1 MSQAQAAVAATGDH
15 GLKKHEIKVSTV
27 VFMIFC
33 LVAAGCYGIE
43 EMIPEC
49 GPGLTIIM
57 LCVLPFVWGLPF
69 GLVAS
74 ELGSVRPQEGGY
86 YKWVQEALGEFW
98 GFQAGW
104 WRTISIYIDNTS
116 YVILAG
122 GYAATVWDMGIG
134 GEFALKFCMIA
145 IFTLINIRG
154 VKDVGWVS
162 TVLSILVM
170 VAFGVV
176 ALCGFINWGG
186 DAETAST
193 ISFQLTPEPA
203 EGISDWFFYIAG
215 GISIGMWMYS
225 GYESMSTIA
234 GEVANP
240 QVIPKG
246 TLVTIPLIMAVYI
259 LPTTAGLGS
268 LGQWDNWGT
277 EPGTVGYADV
287 VSHFWGPIWGI
298 IFVIVAILA
307 QCSIYNTYIASGS
320 RGFFALADD
329 HLTPPVM
336 VKVDKKFGVPYVAVL
351 SVGIFNLIFC
361 MFPFGFIIVL
371 DVALLL
377 SSYVMVYIS
386 EMILRRRIP
395 EEDYLFRI
403 PGGNGLISVIC
414 IVPIC
419 VAIFAFFVNGSDY
432 YLGGMIGLLT
442 GPILYFIWRRMYGGL
457 SKKDPE
463 AFVMNP
469 KTKLAVGDT
478 RRISFLLLIIT
489 IMNIIALAFEPW
501 YEGWGTEDAWEA
513 GDYFDGILEAANVDV
528 IVGTIKIIL
537 WIVTIVCAIAC
548 ILIYLLSKKV
558 EPSKE
563 EIRAAFKKSCDAIGA
578 RHNKELEQMIA
589 EGEIAEAAEAVEKAA
604 EAAKEND
611 PKA

>member
-1 MSQAQAAVAATGDH
+1 MSEQMPAMQTGEH

-49 GPGLTIIM
+49 GPGLTIVM

-69 GLVAS
+69 GLIAS

-122 GYAATVWDMGIG
+122 GYAATVWDIGIG
-134 GEFALKFCMIA
+134 GEFALKFCMIG
-145 IFTLINIRG
+145 IFTLVNIRG
-154 VKDVGWVS
+154 VKDVGAVS
-162 TVLSILVM
+162 TALSIFVM

-176 ALCGFINWGG
+176 ALCGFMNWGG
-186 DAETAST
+186 DAETAAT
-193 ISFQLTPEPA
+193 VSFQLTPEPA
-203 EGISDWFFYIAG
+203 EGIGDWFFYIAG

-234 GEVANP
+234 GEVSNP

-246 TLVTIPLIMAVYI
+246 TLITIPLIMAVYI

-268 LGQWDNWGT
+268 LGQWEDWGT
-277 EPGTVGYADV
+277 DGDCVGYADV
-287 VSHFWGPIWGI
+287 VSHFWGPAWGI

-329 HLTPPVM
+329 NLTPPVM
-336 VKVDKKFGVPYVAVL
+336 VKCDEKHGVPYWAVL
-351 SVGIFNLIFC
+351 SVGIFNLLFC

-371 DVALLL
+371 DVSLLL

-386 EMILRRRIP
+386 AMVLRHRIP
-395 EEDYLFRI
+395 KEDYPFRI
-403 PGGNGLISVIC
+403 PGGNGLLSVIC
-414 IVPIC
+414 IVPSCI
-419 VAIFAFFVNGSDY
+419 AIFAFFVNGSDY
-432 YLGGMIGLLT
+432 YLGGVIGLLT
-442 GPILYFIWRRMYGGL
+442 GPILYVIWRRRYGGL
-457 SKKDPE
+457 TKKDPKN
-463 AFVMNP
+463 FLGNP
-469 KTKLAVGDT
+469 RTGLAVGDL
-478 RRISFLLLIIT
+478 RRISFLLLVIT
-489 IMNIIALAFEPW
+489 AMNIIALIFEPW
-501 YEGWGTEDAWEA
+501 YEGWGTEDAWES
-513 GDYFDGILEAANVDV
+513 GDYFDGILEAVNVDT
-528 IVGTIKIIL
+528 IVGTIQVVL
-537 WIVTIVCAIAC
+537 WGVTIVCAAAC
-548 ILIYLLSKKV
+548 IIIYLFSKKV

-563 EIRAAFKKSCDAIGA
+563 DCKKAFEMSCQAISA
-578 RHNKELEQMIA
+578 KHNKELEEMI
-589 EGEIAEAAEAVEKAA
+589 EG
-604 EAAKEND
+604 
-611 PKA
+611 

>member
-1 MSQAQAAVAATGDH
+1 MSEQVKTHVVEVDEH
-15 GLKKHEIKVSTV
+15 GLKKHDIKVSTV

-122 GYAATVWDMGIG
+122 GYAATVWDMGIPA
-134 GEFALKFCMIA
+134 EFALKFAMIA
-145 IFTLINIRG
+145 IFTIINIRG
-154 VKDVGWVS
+154 VKDVGIAS
-162 TVLSILVM
+162 TILSILVM

-176 ALCGFINWGG
+176 AICGFINWGG

-203 EGISDWFFYIAG
+203 EGIGDWFFYIAG

-234 GEVANP
+234 GEVSNP

-246 TLVTIPLIMAVYI
+246 TIITVPLIMAVYI
-259 LPTTAGLGS
+259 LPTIAGVGS

-277 EPGTVGYADV
+277 EGDCVGYADV
-287 VSHFWGPIWGI
+287 VAHFWGPAFGV

-320 RGFFALADD
+320 RGFFSLADD
-329 HLTPPVM
+329 HLAPPVL
-336 VKVDKKFGVPYVAVL
+336 VKCDKKYGVPYISVL
-351 SVGIFNLIFC
+351 SVGIFNLLFC

-371 DVALLL
+371 DVSLLIA
-377 SSYVMVYIS
+377 SYAMVYIS
-386 EMILRRRIP
+386 AMILRKRIP
-395 EEDYLFRI
+395 AEEYVFRI
-403 PGGNGLISVIC
+403 PGGYGFLCVIC

-419 VAIFAFFVNGSDY
+419 VALLAYFINGSDY
-432 YLGGMIGLLT
+432 YLGGMVGILS
-442 GPILYFIWRRMYGGL
+442 GPVLYFIWRRKYGGL
-457 SKKDPE
+457 TKKDPVR
-463 AFVMNP
+463 FP
-469 KTKLAVGDT
+469 KNEKTGLAVGDT
-478 RRISFLLLIIT
+478 KRMAFLFMMMT
-489 IMNIIALAFEPW
+489 IMNIIALFFEPW
-501 YEGWGTEDAWEA
+501 YEGWGTEDAWES
-513 GDYFDGILEAANVDV
+513 GDYFDGLLENVDV
-528 IVGTIKIIL
+528 NSIVGAIQTGLYIL
-537 WIVTIVCAIAC
+537 TAVCAILM
-548 ILIYLLSKKV
+548 IVFFFVYKKV
-558 EPSKE
+558 EP
-563 EIRAAFKKSCDAIGA
+563 KK
-578 RHNKELEQMIA
+578 
-589 EGEIAEAAEAVEKAA
+589 
-604 EAAKEND
+604 AK
-611 PKA
+611 

>member
-1 MSQAQAAVAATGDH
+1 MSQQTAVAATGEH

-122 GYAATVWDMGIG
+122 GYAATVWDMNLGA
-134 GEFALKFCMIA
+134 EFALKFAMIA
-145 IFTLINIRG
+145 IFTIVNIRG
-154 VKDVGWVS
+154 VKDVGAVS

-176 ALCGFINWGG
+176 AICGFMNWGG
-186 DAETAST
+186 DAATAET
-193 ISFQLTPEPA
+193 ISFRITPEPA
-203 EGISDWFFYIAG
+203 EGLSDWFFYIAG

-234 GEVANP
+234 GEVSNP

-246 TLVTIPLIMAVYI
+246 TLITIPLIMSVYI

-268 LGQWDNWGT
+268 LGQWEDWGT
-277 EPGTVGYADV
+277 DAGCVGYADV
-287 VSHFWGPIWGI
+287 VSHFWGPVWGI
-298 IFVIVAILA
+298 IFVVVAILA

-329 HLTPPVM
+329 NLTPKAM
-336 VKVDKKFGVPYVAVL
+336 VKCDKKYGVPYISVL

-377 SSYVMVYIS
+377 SSYIMVYIS
-386 EMILRRRIP
+386 AMILRKRIP
-395 EEDYLFRI
+395 EEEYKFKI
-403 PGGNGLISVIC
+403 PGGRGLLGVIC
-414 IVPIC
+414 VVPCC

-442 GPILYFIWRRMYGGL
+442 GPILYFIWRRMYGGM
-457 SKKDPE
+457 SKKDPV
-463 AFVMNP
+463 AFVNNP
-469 KTKLAVGDT
+469 KTGLAVGDT
-478 RRISFLLLIIT
+478 RRISFLLLIMT
-489 IMNIIALAFEPW
+489 IMNIVALVFEPW
-501 YEGWGTEDAWEA
+501 YEGWGTEDSWGS
-513 GDYFDGILEAANVDV
+513 GDYFDGILEAVNVDT
-528 IVGTIKIIL
+528 IVGIIQIVL
-537 WIVTIVCAIAC
+537 WVVTIVCAVAC
-548 ILIYLLSKKV
+548 IVIYLVSKKV
-558 EPSKE
+558 EPSKT
-563 EIRAAFKKSCDAIGA
+563 EIKEAFEKSCAAINA
-578 RHNKELEQMIA
+578 RHNLELKEIYKSEASAKDTA
-589 EGEIAEAAEAVEKAA
+589 E
-604 EAAKEND
+604 
-611 PKA
+611 

>member
-1 MSQAQAAVAATGDH
+1 MSQQQAMTTTETPQLAKAN
-15 GLKKHEIKVSTV
+15 IKVSTV
-27 VFMIFC
+27 VFMIFS

-69 GLVAS
+69 GMVAS

-122 GYAATVWDMGIG
+122 GYAAMAWDMNLGT
-134 GEFALKFCMIA
+134 EFALKFAMIA
-145 IFTLINIRG
+145 IFTIVNIRG
-154 VKDVGWVS
+154 VKEVGSAS

-170 VAFGVV
+170 VAFAVV

-193 ISFQLTPEPA
+193 ISFRITPEPA
-203 EGISDWFFYIAG
+203 EGLADWFFYIAG

-225 GYESMSTIA
+225 GYESMSTLA

-246 TLVTIPLIMAVYI
+246 TLITVPIIMATYI

-268 LGQWDNWGT
+268 LGMWDSWGT
-277 EPGTVGYADV
+277 DSDSVGYADV
-287 VSHFWGPIWGI
+287 VSHFWDPAWGI

-307 QCSIYNTYIASGS
+307 QCSIYNTYITSGS

-329 HLTPPVM
+329 NLTPKVM
-336 VKVDKKFGVPYVAVL
+336 IKTSKRGVPYVSVL

-361 MFPFGFIIVL
+361 MFPFGFIIIL

-377 SSYVMVYIS
+377 SSYIMVYIS
-386 EMILRRRIP
+386 CIILRHRIP
-395 EEDYLFRI
+395 REDYKFRI
-403 PGGNGLISVIC
+403 PGGSGFLKVLC

-419 VAIFAFFVNGSDY
+419 VAVFALFINGSDY
-432 YLGGMIGLLT
+432 YTGGMVGIVT

-457 SKKDPE
+457 SAKNAE
-463 AFVMNP
+463 AFPMNP
-469 KTKLAVGDT
+469 RTKLAIGDT
-478 RRISFLLLIIT
+478 KRMSLLFLIVT
-489 IMNIIALAFEPW
+489 VMNIAALLFEPW
-501 YEGWGTEDAWEA
+501 YEGWGTEDAWGS
-513 GDYFDGILEAANVDV
+513 GDYFDGILEAQNVDTIV
-528 IVGTIKIIL
+528 IIIKVVLIGLTIACALACIIL
-537 WIVTIVCAIAC
+537 YFV
-548 ILIYLLSKKV
+548 SKKV
-558 EPSKE
+558 EPSAE
-563 EIRAAFKKSCDAIGA
+563 ECKASFRKSCEYISDKFNA
-578 RHNKELEQMIA
+578 ELKAANA
-589 EGEIAEAAEAVEKAA
+589 ELDAAEAEGKQ
-604 EAAKEND
+604 
-611 PKA
+611 

>member
-1 MSQAQAAVAATGDH
+1 MSEQMKTRAVEVGEH
-15 GLKKHEIKVSTV
+15 GLKKHDIRVSTV

-104 WRTISIYIDNTS
+104 WRTISIYIDNTT

-122 GYAATVWDMGIG
+122 GYAATVWDMSRPM
-134 GEFALKFCMIA
+134 EFGLKFAMIA
-145 IFTLINIRG
+145 IFTIINIRG
-154 VKDVGWVS
+154 VKDVGIAS

-170 VAFGVV
+170 VAFAVV
-176 ALCGFINWGG
+176 AVCGFLNWGG

-193 ISFQLTPEPA
+193 ISFRITPEPA

-234 GEVANP
+234 GEVENP

-246 TLVTIPLIMAVYI
+246 TIITVPLIMAVYI
-259 LPTTAGLGS
+259 FPTVAGLGS
-268 LGQWDNWGT
+268 IGNWENWGT
-277 EPGTVGYADV
+277 EAGSVGYSDV
-287 VSHFWGPIWGI
+287 VSHFWGPAFGI

-320 RGFFALADD
+320 RGFFSLADD
-329 HLTPPVM
+329 NLAPPVM
-336 VKVDKKFGVPYVAVL
+336 VKCDRKFGVPYVAVL

-361 MFPFGFIIVL
+361 MFPFGFIVIL
-371 DVALLL
+371 DCALLMA
-377 SSYVMVYIS
+377 SYILVYIS
-386 EMILRRRIP
+386 AMVLRKRIP
-395 EEDYLFRI
+395 EEEYKFRI
-403 PGGNGLISVIC
+403 PGGFGFLCLIC

-419 VAIFAFFVNGSDY
+419 VAIFATYVNGSDY
-432 YLGGMIGLLT
+432 YLGGMLGIIS
-442 GPILYFIWRRMYGGL
+442 GPILYFIWRKRYGGL
-457 SKKDPE
+457 TAKDPDRFPVNE
-463 AFVMNP
+463 
-469 KTKLAVGDT
+469 KTGLAAGDT
-478 RRISFLLLIIT
+478 KRMAFLFFIMT
-489 IMNIIALAFEPW
+489 IMNFAALFFEPW
-501 YEGWGTEDAWEA
+501 YEGWGTDDAWES
-513 GDYFDGILEAANVDV
+513 GDYFDGIVEHIHVD
-528 IVGTIKIIL
+528 KILGSIQTGL
-537 WIVTIVCAIAC
+537 
-548 ILIYLLSKKV
+548 YLLTAVCFILMVVFYFIYKKC
-558 EPSKE
+558 ENNG
-563 EIRAAFKKSCDAIGA
+563 KKFPG
-578 RHNKELEQMIA
+578 
-589 EGEIAEAAEAVEKAA
+589 
-604 EAAKEND
+604 
-611 PKA
+611 

>member
-1 MSQAQAAVAATGDH
+1 MSQAQAAVAQTNEH
-15 GLKKHEIKVSTV
+15 GLKKHEIRVSTV

-49 GPGLTIIM
+49 GPGLTIAM
-57 LCVLPFVWGLPF
+57 LCILPFVWGLPF

-122 GYAATVWDMGIG
+122 GYAATVWNMGIG
-134 GEFALKFCMIA
+134 GEFALKFCMIG

-154 VKDVGWVS
+154 VKDVGAVS
-162 TVLSILVM
+162 TALSIFVM

-176 ALCGFINWGG
+176 ALCGFLNWGS
-186 DAETAST
+186 DPSVT
-193 ISFQLTPEPA
+193 FQMTPEPA
-203 EGISDWFFYIAG
+203 EGIGDWFFYIAG

-246 TLVTIPLIMAVYI
+246 TLITIPLIMAVYI
-259 LPTTAGLGS
+259 LPTVAGLGS
-268 LGQWDNWGT
+268 IGQFDNWGT
-277 EPGTVGYADV
+277 DGDSVGYASV
-287 VSHFWGPIWGI
+287 VSTFWGPAWGV

-329 HLTPPVM
+329 NLTPPVM
-336 VKVDKKFGVPYVAVL
+336 VKVDKKYGVPYIAVL
-351 SVGIFNLIFC
+351 SVGIFNLLFC

-386 EMILRRRIP
+386 AMVLRRRIP
-395 EEDYLFRI
+395 EEDYVFRI
-403 PGGNGLISVIC
+403 PGGNGLLGVIC
-414 IVPIC
+414 IVPTC

-442 GPILYFIWRRMYGGL
+442 GPILYLIWRRMYGGL

-463 AFVMNP
+463 AFVCNP
-469 KTKLAVGDT
+469 KTGLAVGDT
-478 RRISFLLLIIT
+478 RRISFLLLVIT
-489 IMNIIALAFEPW
+489 IMNLFALVFEPW
-501 YEGWGTEDAWEA
+501 YEGWGTEDAWES
-513 GDYFDGILEAANVDV
+513 GDYFDGILEGANVDT
-528 IVGTIKIIL
+528 IVGTIRVVL
-537 WIVTIVCAIAC
+537 WIVTIVCALAC
-548 ILIYLLSKKV
+548 IIIYLLSKKI

-563 EIRAAFKKSCDAIGA
+563 ECKAAFKKSCDAISA
-578 RHNKELEQMIA
+578 RHNKELEEMIR
-589 EGEIAEAAEAVEKAA
+589 EEEIAVAAEAVEKAA
-604 EAAKEND
+604 VAAAED
-611 PKA
+611 DEPKA

>member
-1 MSQAQAAVAATGDH
+1 MSQAQAAVAQTGEH

-122 GYAATVWDMGIG
+122 GYAATVWDLGLG

-170 VAFGVV
+170 VAFGIV

-186 DAETAST
+186 DPTTADT
-193 ISFQLTPEPA
+193 ISFQITPEPA

-329 HLTPPVM
+329 YLTPKVM
-336 VKVDKKFGVPYVAVL
+336 VKVDKKYGVPYVAVL

-377 SSYVMVYIS
+377 ASYIMVYLS
-386 EMILRRRIP
+386 AMILRHRIP
-395 EEDYLFRI
+395 EKDYVFRI
-403 PGGNGLISVIC
+403 PGGNGFLKVLC

-419 VAIFAFFVNGSDY
+419 VALFAFFVNGSDY
-432 YLGGMIGLLT
+432 YVGGMVGILT

-457 SKKDPE
+457 TKKDPV
-463 AFVMNP
+463 AFVGNP
-469 KTKLAVGDT
+469 KTGLAVGDT
-478 RRISFLLLIIT
+478 RRISFLLLIVT
-489 IMNIIALAFEPW
+489 IMNIIALLFEPW
-501 YEGWGTEDAWEA
+501 YEGWGTEDAWES
-513 GDYFDGILEAANVDV
+513 GDYFDGILEAANVDT

-537 WIVTIVCAIAC
+537 WVMTIVCAIAC

-558 EPSKE
+558 EPSVE
-563 EIRAAFKKSCDAIGA
+563 ECKAAFKKSCDSISE
-578 RHNKELEQMIA
+578 RHNKELE
-589 EGEIAEAAEAVEKAA
+589 EEIAMLHADDEVDDADDTAGAGED
-604 EAAKEND
+604 N
-611 PKA
+611 

>member
-1 MSQAQAAVAATGDH
+1 MSQQQAVATTEQPQLA
-15 GLKKHEIKVSTV
+15 KANIKVSTV

-69 GLVAS
+69 GMVAS

-122 GYAATVWDMGIG
+122 GYAATVWDLGLG
-134 GEFALKFCMIA
+134 GEFALKFAMIA
-145 IFTLINIRG
+145 IFTIINIRG
-154 VKDVGWVS
+154 VKEVGSVS
-162 TVLSILVM
+162 TILSLLVM
-170 VAFGVV
+170 AAFAFVAI
-176 ALCGFINWGG
+176 CGFINWGG

-193 ISFQLTPEPA
+193 ISFRITPEPA
-203 EGISDWFFYIAG
+203 EGLSDWFFYIAG

-225 GYESMSTIA
+225 GYESMSTLA

-246 TLVTIPLIMAVYI
+246 TLVTIPVIMATYI
-259 LPTTAGLGS
+259 LPTVAGLGS
-268 LGQWDNWGT
+268 LGQWEDWGT
-277 EPGTVGYADV
+277 EGDCVGYADV
-287 VSHFWGPIWGI
+287 PAHFFGPVWGI

-307 QCSIYNTYIASGS
+307 QCSIYNTYITSGS

-329 HLTPPVM
+329 NLTAKVM
-336 VKVDKKFGVPYVAVL
+336 VKTSERGVPYVSVL

-377 SSYVMVYIS
+377 SSYIMVYIS
-386 EMILRRRIP
+386 VVILRKRIP
-395 EEDYLFRI
+395 KEDYLWRI
-403 PGGNGLISVIC
+403 PGGTGFLKLLC
-414 IVPIC
+414 IVPSC

-432 YLGGMIGLLT
+432 YTFGMVGILT
-442 GPILYFIWRRMYGGL
+442 GPVMYIIWRRMYGGL
-457 SKKDPE
+457 SAKNPE
-463 AFVMNP
+463 AFPMNP
-469 KTKLAVGDT
+469 KTKLAIGDT
-478 RRISFLLLIIT
+478 RRISFLLLVVT
-489 IMNIIALAFEPW
+489 VMNIVALLFEPW
-501 YEGWGTEDAWEA
+501 YEDWFGADCWGS
-513 GDYFDGILEAANVDV
+513 GDYFDGILEAASAGEEAARYAA
-528 IVGTIKIIL
+528 IVGTIRIVL
-537 WIVTIVCAIAC
+537 WVMTIVCAIAC
-548 ILIYLLSKKV
+548 IIIYAISKKV
-558 EPSKE
+558 EPSPAECKE
-563 EIRAAFKKSCDAIGA
+563 SFKASQDYISDKF
-578 RHNKELEQMIA
+578 NKELEEAKALQARLEA
-589 EGEIAEAAEAVEKAA
+589 EGAPT
-604 EAAKEND
+604 AKVD
-611 PKA
+611 Y

>member
-1 MSQAQAAVAATGDH
+1 MNQQQVEAAQAFQGEH
-15 GLKKHEIKVSTV
+15 GLRKHEIKVSTV

-122 GYAATVWDMGIG
+122 GYAATVWDMNIA

-145 IFTLINIRG
+145 IFTLVNIRG

-162 TVLSILVM
+162 TVLSLLVM
-170 VAFGVV
+170 IAFGVV
-176 ALCGFINWGG
+176 ALCGFMNWGG

-234 GEVANP
+234 GEVSNP

-246 TLVTIPLIMAVYI
+246 TLITIPLIMAVYI

-268 LGQWDNWGT
+268 LGNWENWGT
-277 EPGTVGYADV
+277 DGESVGYADV
-287 VSHFWGPIWGI
+287 VAHFWGPIWGV

-329 HLTPPVM
+329 NLTPKVM
-336 VKVDKKFGVPYVAVL
+336 VKCDKKHGVPYVAVL

-377 SSYVMVYIS
+377 ASYIMVYIS
-386 EMILRRRIP
+386 AIILRRRIP
-395 EEDYLFRI
+395 EEEYQFRI
-403 PGGNGLISVIC
+403 PGGNGLLWVIC
-414 IVPIC
+414 VVPIC
-419 VAIFAFFVNGSDY
+419 VALFAFFVNGSDY
-432 YLGGMIGLLT
+432 YLGGMIGIIT

-457 SKKDPE
+457 TKKDPVNFP
-463 AFVMNP
+463 ANP
-469 KTKLAVGDT
+469 KTGLAVGDT
-478 RRISFLLLIIT
+478 RRISFLLLIVT
-489 IMNIIALAFEPW
+489 IMNVIALLFEPW
-501 YEGWGTEDAWEA
+501 YEGWGTEDAWES
-513 GDYFDGILEAANVDV
+513 GDYFDGILEAANVDA
-528 IVGTIKIIL
+528 IVGTIRVVL
-537 WIVTIVCAIAC
+537 IVLTIVCAVAC
-548 ILIYLLSKKV
+548 ILIWLISKKV

-563 EIRAAFKKSCDAIGA
+563 EIRRIFEQGCQAISA
-578 RHNKELEQMIA
+578 RHNRELKEMNEELSHTESP
-589 EGEIAEAAEAVEKAA
+589 VET
-604 EAAKEND
+604 D
-611 PKA
+611 Q

>member
-1 MSQAQAAVAATGDH
+1 MSEQMRTQAVEVGEH
-15 GLKKHEIKVSTV
+15 GLKKHDIRVSTV

-104 WRTISIYIDNTS
+104 WRTISIYIDNTT

-122 GYAATVWDMGIG
+122 GYAATVWDMSRPM
-134 GEFALKFCMIA
+134 EFGLKFAMIA
-145 IFTLINIRG
+145 IFTIINIRG
-154 VKDVGWVS
+154 VKDVGIAS

-170 VAFGVV
+170 VAFAVV
-176 ALCGFINWGG
+176 AVCGFLNWGG

-193 ISFQLTPEPA
+193 ISFRITPEPA

-234 GEVANP
+234 GEVENP

-246 TLVTIPLIMAVYI
+246 TIITVPLIMAVYI
-259 LPTTAGLGS
+259 FPTVAGLGS
-268 LGQWDNWGT
+268 IGNWENWGT
-277 EPGTVGYADV
+277 EAGSVGYSDV
-287 VSHFWGPIWGI
+287 VSHFWGPAFGV

-320 RGFFALADD
+320 RGFFSLADD
-329 HLTPPVM
+329 NLAPPVM
-336 VKVDKKFGVPYVAVL
+336 VKCDRKFGVPYVAVL

-361 MFPFGFIIVL
+361 MFPFGFIVIL
-371 DVALLL
+371 DCALLMA
-377 SSYVMVYIS
+377 SYILVYIS
-386 EMILRRRIP
+386 AMVLRKRIP
-395 EEDYLFRI
+395 EEEYKFRI
-403 PGGNGLISVIC
+403 PGGFGFLCLIC

-419 VAIFAFFVNGSDY
+419 VAVFATYVNGSDY
-432 YLGGMIGLLT
+432 YLGGMLGIIS
-442 GPILYFIWRRMYGGL
+442 GPILYFIWRKRYGGL
-457 SKKDPE
+457 TAKDPE
-463 AFVMNP
+463 RFPVNE
-469 KTKLAVGDT
+469 KTGLAAGDT
-478 RRISFLLLIIT
+478 KRMAFLFFIMT
-489 IMNIIALAFEPW
+489 IMNIAALFFEPW
-501 YEGWGTEDAWEA
+501 YEGWGTDDAWES
-513 GDYFDGILEAANVDV
+513 GDYFDGIVEHIHVD
-528 IVGTIKIIL
+528 KILGSIQTGL
-537 WIVTIVCAIAC
+537 
-548 ILIYLLSKKV
+548 YLLTAVCFILMVVFYFIYKKC
-558 EPSKE
+558 ENNG
-563 EIRAAFKKSCDAIGA
+563 KKF
-578 RHNKELEQMIA
+578 
-589 EGEIAEAAEAVEKAA
+589 
-604 EAAKEND
+604 
-611 PKA
+611 P

>member
-1 MSQAQAAVAATGDH
+1 MSEQVKTHVVDVDEH
-15 GLKKHEIKVSTV
+15 GLKKHDIKVSTV

-43 EMIPEC
+43 EMLPEC

-122 GYAATVWDMGIG
+122 GYAATVWDMGIPA
-134 GEFALKFCMIA
+134 EFALKFAMIA
-145 IFTLINIRG
+145 IFTIINIRG
-154 VKDVGWVS
+154 VKDVGIAS
-162 TVLSILVM
+162 TILSILVM

-176 ALCGFINWGG
+176 AICGFINWGG

-203 EGISDWFFYIAG
+203 EGIGDWFFYIAG

-246 TLVTIPLIMAVYI
+246 TIITVPLIMAVYI
-259 LPTTAGLGS
+259 LPTIAGVGS

-277 EPGTVGYADV
+277 EGDCVGYADV
-287 VSHFWGPIWGI
+287 VAHFWGPAFGV

-320 RGFFALADD
+320 RGFFSLADD
-329 HLTPPVM
+329 HLAPPVL
-336 VKVDKKFGVPYVAVL
+336 VKCDKKYGVPYISVL
-351 SVGIFNLIFC
+351 SVGIFNLLFC

-371 DVALLL
+371 DVSLLIA
-377 SSYVMVYIS
+377 SYAMVYIS
-386 EMILRRRIP
+386 AMILRKRIP
-395 EEDYLFRI
+395 AEEYVFRI
-403 PGGNGLISVIC
+403 PGGYGFLCVIC

-419 VAIFAFFVNGSDY
+419 VALLAYFINGSDY
-432 YLGGMIGLLT
+432 YLGGMVGILS
-442 GPILYFIWRRMYGGL
+442 GPVLYFIWRRKYGGL
-457 SKKDPE
+457 TKKDPVR
-463 AFVMNP
+463 FP
-469 KTKLAVGDT
+469 KNEKTGLAVGDT
-478 RRISFLLLIIT
+478 KRMAFLFMMMT
-489 IMNIIALAFEPW
+489 IMNIIALFFEPW
-501 YEGWGTEDAWEA
+501 YEGWGTEDAWES
-513 GDYFDGILEAANVDV
+513 GDYFDGLLENVDV
-528 IVGTIKIIL
+528 NSIVGAIQTGLYIL
-537 WIVTIVCAIAC
+537 TAVCAILM
-548 ILIYLLSKKV
+548 IVFFFVYKKV
-558 EPSKE
+558 EP
-563 EIRAAFKKSCDAIGA
+563 KK
-578 RHNKELEQMIA
+578 
-589 EGEIAEAAEAVEKAA
+589 
-604 EAAKEND
+604 AK
-611 PKA
+611 